1 MRFPEKIELLQV
13 IQWHLQE
20 GLKVLAKLKKVHQRM
35 GVSQQEKMRNS
46 TMMTIFLIH
55 LLTSDTDIAISS
67 LLLPIVIIL

>member
-1 MRFPEKIELLQV
+1 MRFSQKIELLQV

-20 GLKVLAKLKKVHQRM
+20 GLKVLEKLKKVHWRM

-67 LLLPIVIIL
+67 SAASFSTD